1 MEFQF
6 LFNILILFLVIFII
20 FKKSNEN
27 FTDIS
32 KQDLEGLQNI
42 SSMFKKGELKIS
54 KLHVTDNAQFDKDIK
69 TKQNIVF
76 NNGNNW
82 IIHPP
87 NDHRHQLYIAPS
99 IGKNTENWNW
109 EKGLD
114 WTSNGKMHI
123 QDIHTRGN
131 STTAGNSHTVGTSTV
146 DGQLQVN
153 KGIGVK
159 HDLHFNGGNNWIL
172 HTPNDKHHTLYIAPS
187 STYNKGDWNFSKG
200 TDFLSDGG
208 ISAMKLRP
216 KVLSNIPWNGN
227 HMALHSKPIMDQA
240 NAAYGDI
247 IPVTFNHNNAYYHR
261 GGFMG
266 KSVRHDGHIY
276 GTYDDLKHSH
286 DEPLKHSNGHWWK
299 WK

>member
-1 MEFQF
+1 MEFQYIY
-6 LFNILILFLVIFII
+6 NILIIIILFFII
-20 FKKSNEN
+20 FRKSNEN
-27 FTDIS
+27 FTNIS

-82 IIHPP
+82 IMHAP

-99 IGKNTENWNW
+99 NGKNTENWDW
-109 EKGLD
+109 GKGLD
-114 WTSNGKMHI
+114 WHSSGKMHI
-123 QDIHTRGN
+123 QDIHTRGD
-131 STTAGNSHTVGTSTV
+131 STTAGNSHTAGTSTV

-153 KGIGVK
+153 QGIGVK

-172 HTPNDKHHTLYIAPS
+172 HTPDDKRHTLFFAPS
-187 STYNKGDWNFSKG
+187 STYNKTDWNWSRG
-200 TDFLSDGG
+200 TEFLSDGG

-216 KVLSNIPWNGN
+216 KVGINHLWNGD
-227 HMALHSKPIMDQA
+227 HMALHSKTIMDQA
-240 NAAYGDI
+240 SATYGDI
-247 IPVTFNHNNAYYHR
+247 IPVTYNHNNAYYHR

-266 KSVRHDGHIY
+266 KSVRHDGHVY
-276 GTYDDLKHSH
+276 GTFDDLTHSR
-286 DEPLKHSNGHWWK
+286 DDALKHSNGHWWK